1 MAARTLQ
8 DVLEA
13 IKADTRE
20 KERDKS
26 EQEFK
31 ETLQQLTLKS
41 GGLANVTCRKIFIAL
56 TELIEEERRLF
67 STSKAA
73 DTANSNKG
81 KARRRLLTWSRLVR
95 LVVVAGIPQMRA
107 NTLNLVVTHVIQLLT
122 TPAKDFFEPVAP
134 GYVKCLRLVLDFSP
148 HVEHLEP
155 TLWNTLAEFCIK
167 GISDYSS
174 QSQYSNGHNHG
185 DRASRSGTPRAGT
198 PMQPEST
205 ARSDL
210 VIGSQ
215 RQAADTY
222 GIADDLVASLK
233 NLVSATNAAPAEFA
247 GPILTTLIDWLATKR
262 SMSQPQVDA
271 FAAINAVILR
281 VHLESVT
288 LVQQAI
294 PRLIPLVRKLWS
306 TKLSALK
313 DEMLVTLLYSKAHVT
328 YLLQSPNTQSMDVR
342 SDLTGLVEAMN
353 NDSIKRGEREQLQ
366 IDDLR
371 LRCEKDWPREQTPFI
386 LPVFRLKQGSARS
399 EQNWAKLYFTAHF
412 SNVLDESRPKRAESN
427 VNEAKRP
434 RALEHF
440 EDCSRGISNPQ
451 QPKRLHFLQLASFMV
466 QQVGHNTEAIRVML
480 ERLIAHISDAS
491 ATISSW
497 AMLVAAACA
506 VQSVSATPDFK
517 PLWAVVWQLSSRNLG
532 LESSSRAAA
541 HVMDVILRLGLI
553 DSPVVLETVDAIIS
567 SVELNGPAAFN
578 EAAVSLWISIVD
590 VRGAESPHSLDTV
603 LERMLRW
610 FSSKWNPFQS
620 IGRFHSSQN
629 YDAWDI
635 IRLLC
640 STTDFPV
647 PPHDQRSFSNLG
659 VVAISA
665 LRTNQCPELVDYLV
679 LLTKTEDFA
688 VEPRQITVSAHQRRS
703 ANNEKIMLDFCVSNI
718 EQALQYL
725 EGHRTSRASTLSHE
739 MLHSITVLCV
749 VTVQLSWTQKTEA
762 IEPLRSSSEKLVKEL
777 SNLVANPDFD
787 QPLVD
792 TTLETLAPSLP
803 VLANLESLHAA
814 KVNGIAISLIAK
826 HYSRALSDRKSH
838 KKDAMEI
845 DDEFESQRSGH
856 TAKNDRVDF
865 PRDALTLKNS
875 LHASRATIASKLAFL
890 ATTLDAQDGDVNVP
904 QAFLDYLVSLSP
916 VEFLSCR
923 EFMVEVLSSSLQL
936 TPKDFDALLSYAADE
951 ILPEYDHERS
961 EVAICLIA
969 ELLNGTVELW
979 SDPDSAAYDFG
990 ADLYEWIINILNADA
1005 ASPDVLVQASRLF
1018 CQLLK
1023 VQPDYAGQL
1032 ELREIR
1038 PNNQQVERPSSQ
1050 KHQPGHE
1057 QLDKLKKS
1065 GTPDVRTSLFWIL
1078 RHGNVLVKYHV
1089 IESLPQVFGLY
1100 AIDAHDEVFNGV
1112 HENLPGDSSSI
1123 EKMAL
1128 RMLGY
1133 ARLGAAWHSLLR
1145 RCVYH
1150 IFETAGVVPEASG
1163 HAAKCTTWLS
1173 KALDLEDSRALFR
1186 IFAPQLIHTW
1196 IKSDQGLSTI
1206 PFAAF
1211 GYHDLPSLLQDVSGE
1226 VYSQLAMFGKK
1237 DEIAFLVDQL
1247 QAVQVDLAV
1256 ASLPKTAAYVIAYD
1270 TFPDKTK
1277 DANDKRENAI
1287 KELLGDSRWKALIGQ
1302 QFPCILAIFIF
1313 ATPMDNSI
1321 EKGIERNPE
1330 FRSLSQYLQQIQD
1343 FSSSA
1348 AELPSDQQPVFRSK
1362 HIFDLIKRTLRR
1374 ASFNAESFWTAD
1386 CFAYVFR
1393 YLLSKIHPALGSL
1406 HACSVIRK
1414 IRFLI
1419 ALAGPVVWEGY
1430 PLQMSLASLR
1440 PYLADIHCA
1449 EDTIGILQYLFVH
1462 GKSYLTANLSC
1473 LAGNTTSI
1481 LFSLHGLLTSS
1492 HENDIAIQKATKFRK
1507 WFRSY
1512 IETCINDMGKNAE
1525 DRDTQTSLKVF
1536 RAIAKAAGELRTG
1549 GNATIDTP
1557 ESNLLMALLKD
1568 SSNPKQALNEPSRDL
1583 AFSFLFR
1590 HFRPPAS
1597 FREDV
1602 LGEADRASAYALEVW
1617 NSSQKSNN
1625 SREYLLWAAK
1635 VLGRSYS
1642 ACGEVQEKIRKA
1654 ARSSNGVDVARKR
1667 GNKTSRMLIV
1677 AHLED
1682 LLQGEQPFKSGLAE
1696 QTLRAIL
1703 SSAPNQELLQEI
1715 GQVLPL
1721 VVVEG
1726 MTMNDAYRIPLH
1738 QPETNQSLEE
1748 SLLPREPNRLSY
1760 WIARLCISLAT
1771 STPGDGV
1778 IEFLPRLLSRVHS
1791 SAEELFP
1798 YILHLVLE
1806 KDFDGNQK
1814 LKQIISAAFRN
1825 WFGRF
1830 TDAEVPQVKAILR
1843 AILYLRTQE
1852 IPMER
1857 TIADRVMW
1865 LDIDYHKAA
1874 EAAVRCGMHT
1884 TALLFAE
1891 CYSDQPARTSRRSSV
1906 VPSHQPISL
1915 ELQMSIYRNLEEP
1928 DCFYGVEQEAGL
1940 SSVLDRLD
1948 YESNGLKG
1956 LLFHGAQMDSHMRM
1970 SNSISMVDSVKMVK
1984 DLTMLNLN
1992 SLTHSL
1998 LVNDKFKGSGSNID
2012 YTLEAAQKLEQWEIR
2027 APVTHKSDTSALF
2040 RAFQG
2045 LHNSNDL
2052 ATVRKNLDQS
2062 FLEVMDACS
2071 GLNASAK
2078 LLHSSFRAMATLNEI
2093 DEILSSK
2100 SEEQLYKTW
2109 DMVIERT
2116 TWFNR
2121 ARVEDFRSIIS
2132 SRETLF
2138 SLMSKQP
2145 GLQAI
2150 VDTKPRELRKLQQEA
2165 LTNSVDI
2172 FRRHGALQESL
2183 TAATYL
2189 VDLVEPCRQLQLETE
2204 ADAKFQ
2210 VALVLWDQGEKTT
2223 SVRML
2228 QKLEEES
2235 RTTNDDFASRSA
2247 LLTML
2252 GNYTSEARLKKPDEI
2267 TEDYM
2272 KPAIE
2277 ELKHKTGIDAGRAY
2291 HAYAAFCDQQL
2302 QSQDLIDDHNRM
2314 QTLAQRREADAQEF
2328 ERLAKAERN
2337 ANRKEAFKREARKAR
2352 KWFNMD
2358 MQEAHRLSEN
2368 RVEFLTGSL
2377 ENYLLALQASD
2388 EHDKDV
2394 FRMFSLWL
2402 EYSHLSLAN
2411 DAVGQ
2416 HVGAVP
2422 KGKFVVLMNQM
2433 SSKLQAE
2440 KSEFQG
2446 ILTGL
2451 VSRICANHPY
2461 HGMNHIYSGSKANT
2475 KDDAAK
2481 SRSAAATS
2489 VANKL
2494 KGDAEACV
2502 YWNKIYRAN
2511 EQYHAMALMNDKEFR
2526 SKRDYTMAKY
2536 STSKH
2541 LINTIPSLQIPP
2553 ITMHI
2558 PVLADYRDYKQL
2570 PYIVGFKPTMG
2581 IANGLSQPK
2590 VVTALA
2596 SDGKPYKQLYKS
2608 GNDDLRQDAIM
2619 EQVFEHVS
2627 QLLRSHPATRL
2638 RNLHIRTYRVVPL
2651 SPKTGVIE
2659 FVQNTLPLMSYLE
2672 LAHPQ
2677 YYPKDWKQNKCR
2689 EEINGIS
2696 AHTHEERIKM
2706 YKNVCKH
2713 FNPVLR
2719 FFFLERFPDPDDWF
2733 EKRLAYARST
2743 AAISILGHVLGLGD
2757 RHCHNILLDQT
2768 TGEVV
2773 HIDLGVAFEAGRV
2786 LPVPEVV
2793 PFRLTR
2799 DIVDAMGYTGTEG
2812 VFRRCCEFTL
2822 DTLRDERDSIMT
2834 ILNVLRYDP
2843 LYSWSISPLKAKKM
2857 QEGEEAAANA
2867 GGEEWEEQQILRV
2880 ASRKTAEEGV
2890 GEAGRALS
2898 VVERKLSKALS
2909 SAAAVAELIQQAT
2922 DERNLAVLFA
2932 GWSAWC

>member
-1 MAARTLQ
+1 MAARTLL
-8 DVLEA
+8 DALAVRAAAKKE
-13 IKADTRE
+13 DRE
-20 KERDKS
+20 HGE
-26 EQEFK
+26 EEFK

-41 GGLANVTCRKIFIAL
+41 GGLANGTCRKIFITL
-56 TELIEEERRLF
+56 TERIDEEWGAF
-67 STSKAA
+67 SKSRAV
-73 DTANSNKG
+73 DNSNSAKG
-81 KARRRLLTWSRLVR
+81 KARRRLLTWSQLVR
-95 LVVVAGIPQMRA
+95 LVVTAGVTQMRA
-107 NTLNLVVTHVIQLLT
+107 STLNLVVGHFMELLRA
-122 TPAKDFFEPVAP
+122 PVNDFFEPIAH
-134 GYVKCLRLVLDFSP
+134 GYAKCLRLVLDHPP

-155 TLWNTLAEFCIK
+155 TLWNRLAEFCMR
-167 GISDYSS
+167 GISEHSS
-174 QSQYSNGHNHG
+174 QSQYSSGHHHG
-185 DRASRSGTPRAGT
+185 DHAARSGTPRAAT

-222 GIADDLVASLK
+222 GVADDLVASLK
-233 NLVSATNAAPAEFA
+233 NLVSAPNAPIEFPE
-247 GPILTTLIDWLATKR
+247 PILSTLIEWLATTR
-262 SMSQPQVDA
+262 SLSQPQVDA
-271 FAAINAVILR
+271 FAAINAVILK

-294 PRLIPLVRKLWS
+294 PRLIPLVRKFWL
-306 TKLSALK
+306 TKLSAVR
-313 DEMLVTLLYSKAHVT
+313 DEMLATLLHSRAHVA
-328 YLLQSPNTQSMDVR
+328 YMLRSPNGQSMDVR
-342 SDLTGLVEAMN
+342 SDVASLVETMN
-353 NDSIKRGEREQLQ
+353 HDSVKRGERDQLQ

-371 LRCEKDWPREQTPFI
+371 FRCEKDWPREQSPFI
-386 LPVFRLKQGSARS
+386 LPVFRLKQGSTRS
-399 EQNWAKLYFTAHF
+399 EQQYAKLHLTAYF
-412 SNVLDESRPKRAESN
+412 SNVLDATRQKRAASD
-427 VNEAKRP
+427 VNGAKRP

-440 EDCSRGISNPQ
+440 EDCVREISNPQ
-451 QPKRLHFLQLASFMV
+451 PSTRLHFLQVASFII
-466 QQVGHNTEAIRVML
+466 QQVGHNAEAVRAML
-480 ERLIAHISDAS
+480 EKLITHISDAN
-491 ATISSW
+491 AMISSW
-497 AMLVAAACA
+497 AMLGAAACA
-506 VQSVSATPDFK
+506 VQSAAASAEFK
-517 PLWAVVWQLSSRNLG
+517 PLWTIAWQLSSRNLG
-532 LESSSRAAA
+532 SESSSRAAA
-541 HVMDVILRLGLI
+541 HVMDVILRLGLV
-553 DSPVVLETVDAIIS
+553 DSPVVLETSDTIIS
-567 SVELNGPAAFN
+567 SVELNGPATFN
-578 EAAVSLWISIVD
+578 EAAASLWMSIVD
-590 VRGAESPHSLDTV
+590 VRSTESPHSLDTV

-610 FSSKWNPFQS
+610 FSSKWNPCQAN
-620 IGRFHSSQN
+620 GRLHTSHN

-647 PPHDQRSFSNLG
+647 PSHAQHSFSNLG
-659 VVAISA
+659 PVAISA
-665 LRTNQCPELVDYLV
+665 LQTDQCPELVDYLI
-679 LLTKTEDFA
+679 LQTETKDFA
-688 VEPRQITVSAHQRRS
+688 VEPRQVNVSSHQRRS
-703 ANNEKIMLDFCVSNI
+703 ATNEKIVLDFCVSHI
-718 EQALQYL
+718 EQALQHL
-725 EGHRTSRASTLSHE
+725 EGHRSGRASVLSHE
-739 MLHSITVLCV
+739 MIHSIMVLCV
-749 VTVQLSWTQKTEA
+749 VTVQLSWIKPA
-762 IEPLRSSSEKLVKEL
+762 MEPLRHGSEKLAKEL
-777 SNLVANPDFD
+777 SSLVATPGFD

-792 TTLETLAPSLP
+792 TALETLAPSLP
-803 VLANLESLHAA
+803 VLANLQSLNA
-814 KVNGIAISLIAK
+814 VQIDGIARSGMAK
-826 HYSRALSDRKSH
+826 CFSRALSERKTN

-845 DDEFESQRSGH
+845 DDEFGSQRSGK
-856 TAKNDRVDF
+856 TAKQDRHDS
-865 PRDALTLKNS
+865 PRDILTARSS
-875 LHASRATIASKLAFL
+875 LYASRSTIASKLAFMAAAL
-890 ATTLDAQDGDVNVP
+890 EVQDADTNIP
-904 QAFLDYLVSLSP
+904 QTFLDYMVSLP
-916 VEFLSCR
+916 PAEFMSCR
-923 EFMVEVLSSSLQL
+923 EFIVEVFSSSLQL
-936 TPKDFDALLSYAADE
+936 TSKDFDALLGYAGDE
-951 ILPEYDHERS
+951 VLPEYDHERS
-961 EVAICLIA
+961 EVAICLVA
-969 ELLNGTVELW
+969 ELLAGTVELW
-979 SDPDSAAYDFG
+979 SDPDSAAYGFG
-990 ADLYEWIINILNADA
+990 ADLYEWIINILNAGTT
-1005 ASPDVLVQASRLF
+1005 SPHVLIQASRLF
-1018 CQLLK
+1018 CKLLK
-1023 VQPDYAGQL
+1023 VQPDYARKLKLQ
-1032 ELREIR
+1032 EIR
-1038 PNNQQVERPSSQ
+1038 PNNQQPDRPSSE
-1050 KHQPGHE
+1050 KIQPGSE
-1057 QLDKLKKS
+1057 QLDKLKES
-1065 GTPDVRTSLFWIL
+1065 GLPDVRTSLFWIL
-1078 RHGNVLVKYHV
+1078 KQGNVLVKYHV

-1100 AIDAHDEVFNGV
+1100 AIEAHDEVFNGV
-1112 HENLPGDSSSI
+1112 HENLPEDSSSV

-1150 IFETAGVVPEASG
+1150 IFETAGIVPESSG
-1163 HAAKCTTWLS
+1163 HAAKCNTWLS
-1173 KALDLEDSRALFR
+1173 KALKLEDSRELFR

-1211 GYHDLPSLLQDVSGE
+1211 GYRDLPSLLRDVSGE
-1226 VYSQLAMFGKK
+1226 VYSQLAMFGKR
-1237 DEIAFLVDQL
+1237 DDTDFLVGQL

-1270 TFPDKTK
+1270 TYPDKTK
-1277 DANDKRENAI
+1277 DVQEKRESAM
-1287 KELLGDSRWKALIGQ
+1287 KDLLGDSRWKALIGQ

-1313 ATPMDNSI
+1313 ATQMDNSI

-1330 FRSLSQYLQQIQD
+1330 FRSLTQYLREMQD
-1343 FSSSA
+1343 FGSSA

-1374 ASFNAESFWTAD
+1374 ANFNAESFWTAD

-1393 YLLSKIHPALGSL
+1393 YLLSKIHPALGSQ

-1419 ALAGPVVWEGY
+1419 ALAGPIAWDGY
-1430 PLQMSLASLR
+1430 PLQMTLASIR
-1440 PYLADIHCA
+1440 PYLTDIHCA

-1462 GKSYLTANLSC
+1462 GKPHLIANLSC

-1481 LFSLHGLLTSS
+1481 LFSLHSLLSS
-1492 HENDIAIQKATKFRK
+1492 SRENNTAVEKATVFRK

-1512 IETCINDMGKNAE
+1512 IETCVNQMGK
-1525 DRDTQTSLKVF
+1525 DTRDKDTQTSLKVF

-1549 GNATIDTP
+1549 GNATVDTP

-1568 SSNPKQALNEPSRDL
+1568 SSQPKKVLDEPSRDL
-1583 AFSFLFR
+1583 AFTFLFR
-1590 HFRPPAS
+1590 HFQPPSS

-1602 LGEADRASAYALEVW
+1602 LGEANSAYMYALEVW
-1617 NSSQKSNN
+1617 NSSQRSNN

-1642 ACGEVQEKIRKA
+1642 ACGEVQEKIRRA
-1654 ARSSNGVDVARKR
+1654 ARSSNGANIARNR
-1667 GNKTSRMLIV
+1667 GNRTSRMLIV
-1677 AHLED
+1677 AHLDD
-1682 LLQGEQPFKSGLAE
+1682 LLQGEQPFNTGLAE

-1703 SSAPNQELLQEI
+1703 SSPPSEELLQEI

-1721 VVVEG
+1721 VVMEG
-1726 MTMNDAYRIPLH
+1726 MTMNEAYQVPLP
-1738 QPETNQSLEE
+1738 QPKTKQSLEE
-1748 SLLPREPNRLSY
+1748 SLLPSESKTLSS
-1760 WIARLCISLAT
+1760 WIAGLCISLAA

-1798 YILHLVLE
+1798 YILHVVLE

-1814 LKQIISAAFRN
+1814 LRQIISGAFGT

-1830 TDAEVPQVKAILR
+1830 TDAEVPHVKTIIR

-1857 TIADRVMW
+1857 TMADRVLW

-1874 EAAVRCGMHT
+1874 EAAVKCGMYT
-1884 TALLFAE
+1884 AALLFAE
-1891 CYSDQPARTSRRSSV
+1891 CHSDQPAHTSRRSSV
-1906 VPSHQPISL
+1906 IPSHQPISL

-1940 SSVLDRLD
+1940 PSVLDRLD
-1948 YESNGLKG
+1948 HESNGLKG
-1956 LLFHGAQMDSHMRM
+1956 LLFHGAQMDSHLRM
-1970 SNSISMVDSVKMVK
+1970 SNNISMAESGKMVK

-1998 LVNDKFKGSGSNID
+1998 LVNDKIQGSGSNID

-2027 APVTHKSDTSALF
+2027 APVTQKSDTTALY

-2045 LHNSNDL
+2045 LHNSNDV
-2052 ATVRKNLDQS
+2052 ATVRKHLDQS
-2062 FLEVMDACS
+2062 FLEVMDLCS

-2078 LLHSSFRAMATLNEI
+2078 LLHSSFRTMATLNEI
-2093 DEILSSK
+2093 DEIMSSK
-2100 SEEQLYKTW
+2100 SEKELFDTW
-2109 DMVIERT
+2109 DMVTNRT
-2116 TWFNR
+2116 TWFDQ
-2121 ARVEDFRSIIS
+2121 ARVEDFRPIIS

-2138 SLMSKQP
+2138 SLMSKKSS
-2145 GLQAI
+2145 LQSM
-2150 VDTKPRELRKLQQEA
+2150 VDTKPKELRRCQQEA
-2165 LTNSVDI
+2165 LTDSVDI

-2189 VDLVEPCRQLQLETE
+2189 MDLVEPCRKVQLETE
-2204 ADAKFQ
+2204 ADAKYQ
-2210 VALVLWDQGEKTT
+2210 IALVLWDQGEKTT

-2228 QKLEEES
+2228 QKLEEETRNADGEQVVS
-2235 RTTNDDFASRSA
+2235 RAA

-2277 ELKHKTGIDAGRAY
+2277 ELKHKTGKDAGRAY

-2337 ANRKEAFKREARKAR
+2337 TNRKETLKREARKAR

-2358 MQEAHRLSEN
+2358 MHEAHRLSEN

-2377 ENYLLALQASD
+2377 ANYLLALSASE

-2411 DAVGQ
+2411 DAVGE
-2416 HVGAVP
+2416 HVDAVP

-2440 KSEFQG
+2440 KSEFQN
-2446 ILTGL
+2446 ILTDL
-2451 VSRICANHPY
+2451 VARICANHPY
-2461 HGMNHIYSGSKANT
+2461 HGMNHIYSGSKANM
-2475 KDDAAK
+2475 KDEAAK
-2481 SRSAAATS
+2481 SRSAAATA
-2489 VANKL
+2489 VAHLL
-2494 KGDAEACV
+2494 KGDKNARV
-2502 YWNKIYRAN
+2502 YWEKIYQAN
-2511 EQYHAMALMNDKEFR
+2511 EHYHAMALMNEKEFR
-2526 SKRDYTMAKY
+2526 SGKDYTMSKY
-2536 STSKH
+2536 TTSKH
-2541 LINTIPSLQIPP
+2541 MSSTIPTLQIPP

-2558 PVLADYRDYKQL
+2558 PVFASFNDYKHL
-2570 PYIVGFKPTMG
+2570 PYIAGFKPTMG

-2590 VVTALA
+2590 VVTALT
-2596 SDGKPYKQLYKS
+2596 SDGRPYKQLYKS

-2659 FVQNTLPLMSYLE
+2659 FVQNTLPLMSYLDR
-2672 LAHPQ
+2672 AHQQ
-2677 YYPKDWKQNKCR
+2677 YYPKDWRQSKCR
-2689 EEINGIS
+2689 EEIAGIA
-2696 AHTHEERIKM
+2696 AHTHEERIKT
-2706 YKNVCKH
+2706 YKNVCRH

-2857 QEGEEAAANA
+2857 QEGDEAPNA

-2922 DERNLAVLFA
+2922 DERNLAVLYA